1 MQTPQAQQK
10 KLYDN
15 TYSESVSAEEMNCK
29 KFKRNGFIAF
39 VVATVIIMF
48 LNYIAIES
56 TYKVTIFYL
65 LILLLYILILGRSRC
80 RKAKKK

>member
-1 MQTPQAQQK
+1 MT
-10 KLYDN
+10 
-15 TYSESVSAEEMNCK
+15 CK
-29 KFKRNGFIAF
+29 KFKRNGFIVF

-48 LNYIAIES
+48 LDYITIEPS
-56 TYKVTIFYL
+56 YRVTIFYL